1 MMTKTIGRVGIATV
15 AFGAVFMS
23 RRARRR
29 TRVRA
34 RKRRRPLIVAPSTPA
49 DDLRAADRAT
59 VRFERVG
66 AGCGPS
72 DRASVARFVQREV
85 AELQGRAPAESAS
98 GLPHDH
104 PHPQPAPTP
113 LPLRR
118 PEP

>member
-1 MMTKTIGRVGIATV
+1 MFRACAFPFCAQLAPEMMAKTIRRVGIATV
-15 AFGAVFMS
+15 AFGALFMI

-59 VRFERVG
+59 VRFERAG

-72 DRASVARFVQREV
+72 DRASVARTVVCADALGWLQT
-85 AELQGRAPAESAS
+85 AEADGAFAS
-98 GLPHDH
+98 P
-104 PHPQPAPTP
+104 
-113 LPLRR
+113 
-118 PEP
+118 